1 MNLFGPFVTSIMP
14 SSLAGKPGRRSYRR
28 PTLSMTGNA
37 NWRSLTCSLLCFDYV
52 EIASADS
59 NRPLTILRRFLQP
72 AYFFECDA
80 EASFF
85 LSQVSY
91 SYILILVGLSLTLR
105 LAPGSSLSRGLRTWS
120 DFLMLIQ
127 KSPVIYQLRSV
138 DSNQPNEL
146 VWIIR
151 DLHRTLQLCRQARP
165 SLISLGHSLDIRQRE
180 LEVANVFIT
189 MFRLRGDR
197 ICGFKSSFDDSAP
210 LPPAGLFLRMRRRS
224 IVFNIS
230 CELPMYIDSHGTLTD
245 A

>member
-1 MNLFGPFVTSIMP
+1 VDFSHECPFQRTRGLSLFSRSSPKNLPLSTNCTLSTQINPMNLFGPFVTSIMP

-28 PTLSMTGNA
+28 LTLSMTGNA
-37 NWRSLTCSLLCFDYV
+37 NWRSLTCSLLCFDCV

-80 EASFF
+80 EASFL

-146 VWIIR
+146 VRSIR
-151 DLHRTLQLCRQARP
+151 DLHRAL
-165 SLISLGHSLDIRQRE
+165 
-180 LEVANVFIT
+180 
-189 MFRLRGDR
+189 
-197 ICGFKSSFDDSAP
+197 
-210 LPPAGLFLRMRRRS
+210 
-224 IVFNIS
+224 
-230 CELPMYIDSHGTLTD
+230 
-245 A
+245 